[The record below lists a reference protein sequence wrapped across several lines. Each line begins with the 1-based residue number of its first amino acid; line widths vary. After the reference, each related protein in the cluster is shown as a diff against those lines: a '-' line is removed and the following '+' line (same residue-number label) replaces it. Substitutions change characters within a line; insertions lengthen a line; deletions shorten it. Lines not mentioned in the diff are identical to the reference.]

1 MGENVLLSLSLI
13 KPQKKQLTPIPYW
26 ISVDY
31 ETKVISFIP
40 VSKESLEN
48 LRYIFYTF
56 STKVNTYELN
66 NTSPDK
72 TSDMVVSELV
82 KNGYLDT
89 NLYLT
94 KSFNIDKDFINNY
107 KVTNG
112 VVAWVK
118 KNKDVFVLKFMDLI
132 LLLIKMSM
140 SI

>member
-13 KPQKKQLTPIPYW
+13 KPRKKQLTPIPYW
-26 ISVDY
+26 VSVDY

-89 NLYLT
+89 NL
-94 KSFNIDKDFINNY
+94 
-107 KVTNG
+107 
-112 VVAWVK
+112 
-118 KNKDVFVLKFMDLI
+118 
-132 LLLIKMSM
+132 
-140 SI
+140 

>member
-1 MGENVLLSLSLI
+1 MYPSIKSNIILQIREFIINLYPIYTKSLQAFMGENVLLSLSLI
-13 KPQKKQLTPIPYW
+13 KPRKNQLTPIPYW
-26 ISVDY
+26 VSVDY

-89 NLYLT
+89 NLFLT
-94 KSFNIDKDFINNY
+94 
-107 KVTNG
+107 
-112 VVAWVK
+112 
-118 KNKDVFVLKFMDLI
+118 
-132 LLLIKMSM
+132 
-140 SI
+140 